1 VTSTLFAFWAFEKR
15 DHSFHQKQLLLLLL
29 LLLLPVVDALN
40 VLYHETE

>member
-29 LLLLPVVDALN
+29 PVVDALN